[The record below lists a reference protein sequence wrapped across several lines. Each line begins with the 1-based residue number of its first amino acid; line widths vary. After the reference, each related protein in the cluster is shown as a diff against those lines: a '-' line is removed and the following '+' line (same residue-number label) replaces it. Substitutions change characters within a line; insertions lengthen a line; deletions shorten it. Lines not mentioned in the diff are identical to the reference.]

1 MGYTDGVAQRMSE
14 KSLKGELFES
24 DQFTYQDDNFNP
36 DELDAESLSDFLDQ
50 KLDIDHNGCIELLRD
65 GYTYDNED
73 NKVELYYNADDDG
86 FTVIAYEDILD
97 WIDENS
103 QGGLFYILDEQK
115 ELVGAR
121 LGVCGEHIGS
131 VSVWLD
137 TQKGVFEQ
145 GGRTYSISDED
156 RETLN
161 DSLDM
166 LLND

>member
-24 DQFTYQDDNFNP
+24 ERYTYQDDNFNP

-50 KLDIDHNGCIELLRD
+50 KIDVDHNGCAELLADGFTRD
-65 GYTYDNED
+65 YDEND
-73 NKVELYYNADDDG
+73 VNIRYNDDG
-86 FTVIAYEDILD
+86 FTIIVYMDTLD

-115 ELVGAR
+115 EFVGAR

-145 GGRTYSISDED
+145 GGRTYSISDID

-161 DSLDM
+161 DSLEM

>member
-24 DQFTYQDDNFNP
+24 DRFTYQDDNFNP
-36 DELDAESLSDFLDQ
+36 DELDGESLSDFLDQ
-50 KLDIDHNGCIELLRD
+50 KLDIDYSGCIELLRD
-65 GYTYDNED
+65 GYTTDNDEND
-73 NKVELYYNADDDG
+73 LVLQYNDDG
-86 FTVIAYEDILD
+86 FTIIVYEDIFD

-103 QGGLFYILDEQK
+103 QGGLFYILDDEK
-115 ELVGAR
+115 EFVGAR

-145 GGRTYSISDED
+145 GGRTYPISDGD
-156 RETLN
+156 CDTLN
-161 DSLDM
+161 DSLDT

>member
-24 DQFTYQDDNFNP
+24 DRFTYQDDNFNP

-50 KLDIDHNGCIELLRD
+50 KLDIDYSGCVELLRD
-65 GYTYDNED
+65 GYTDDND
-73 NKVELYYNADDDG
+73 GNELEMQYNDDG
-86 FTVIAYEDILD
+86 FTVIAYMDILD
-97 WIDENS
+97 WIGENS
-103 QGGLFYILDEQK
+103 QGGLFYILDDQK

-161 DSLDM
+161 DSLDT

>member
-24 DQFTYQDDNFNP
+24 DRFTYQDDNFNP

-50 KLDIDHNGCIELLRD
+50 KLDIDYSGCVELLRD
-65 GYTYDNED
+65 GYTDDND
-73 NKVELYYNADDDG
+73 GNELEMQYNDDG
-86 FTVIAYEDILD
+86 FTVIAYMDILD
-97 WIDENS
+97 WIGENS
-103 QGGLFYILDEQK
+103 QGGLFYILDDQK

-137 TQKGVFEQ
+137 TQNGVLEQ

-161 DSLDM
+161 DSLDT

>member
-24 DQFTYQDDNFNP
+24 ERFTYQDDNFNP

-50 KLDIDHNGCIELLRD
+50 KLDIDYSDCVELLRD
-65 GYTYDNED
+65 QTTDDDEGNL
-73 NKVELYYNADDDG
+73 VELQYNDDG
-86 FTVIAYEDILD
+86 FTVIVNEDIFD

-103 QGGLFYILDEQK
+103 QGGLFYILDENK
-115 ELVGAR
+115 DFVGAR

-137 TQKGVFEQ
+137 TYKGVFEQ
-145 GGRTYSISDED
+145 GGHTYSISDED

>member
-24 DQFTYQDDNFNP
+24 ERFTYQDDNFNP

-50 KLDIDHNGCIELLRD
+50 KLDVDYSGCVELLRD
-65 GYTYDNED
+65 GYTRDYGEENG
-73 NKVELYYNADDDG
+73 VSIQYNDDG
-86 FTVIAYEDILD
+86 FTVIAYMDTLD

-103 QGGLFYILDEQK
+103 QGGLFYILDENK
-115 ELVGAR
+115 DFVGAR

-145 GGRTYSISDED
+145 GGCTYSISDED

>member
-24 DQFTYQDDNFNP
+24 ERFTYQDDNFNP

-50 KLDIDHNGCIELLRD
+50 KLDVDYSGCVELLRD
-65 GYTYDNED
+65 EYTED
-73 NKVELYYNADDDG
+73 NDGNELGMQYNDDG
-86 FTVIAYEDILD
+86 FTIIAYEDTLD

-145 GGRTYSISDED
+145 GGCTYSISDED

>member
-24 DQFTYQDDNFNP
+24 DRFTYQDDNFNP

-50 KLDIDHNGCIELLRD
+50 KIDIDHNGCVELLADRFTRD
-65 GYTYDNED
+65 YNE
-73 NKVELYYNADDDG
+73 NYVNIRYNDDG
-86 FTVIAYEDILD
+86 FTVIVYEDTLD
-97 WIDENS
+97 WIEENS

>member
-24 DQFTYQDDNFNP
+24 ERYTYQDDNFNP
-36 DELDAESLSDFLDQ
+36 DELDAESLADFLDQ
-50 KLDIDHNGCIELLRD
+50 KIDIDYSSCVELLRD
-65 GYTYDNED
+65 GCTRDLYENEL
-73 NKVELYYNADDDG
+73 EMQYNDDG
-86 FTVIAYEDILD
+86 FTIIVYEDTFD

-103 QGGLFYILDEQK
+103 QGGLFYILDDQK
-115 ELVGAR
+115 ELIGAR

-145 GGRTYSISDED
+145 GGCTYSISDED